1 MTGSPIRKRTAG
13 GHPPLI
19 HCALFLVMGLA
30 VPRLLLAQDP
40 LPAQR
45 PRPEGRISPAPRV
58 SSDPRSAVIASQPRS
73 LRIDGPDQVDEASSA
88 TFTVVARFGDGS
100 ENSVTPQWSIEPNL
114 SPPAQPAS
122 ISSSG
127 VLSAPRIP
135 WEWPVTL
142 RATYAAPLGT
152 VAASKEVIIRDSSGR
167 LIGVQIEGPNEVVV
181 GQSADYRAYA
191 TYDDGFRYN
200 VTAHT
205 GFYGGWKVVRAPP
218 EVTIDGAGRVAVA
231 GTAPDTTFQVQTA
244 FGIPD
249 GATYTGQK
257 YVRVR
262 SWYLTIEG
270 PTEVLEGDPE
280 QVMAEG
286 SARYQLVLH
295 EADGSRRQVTAES
308 WSVMK
313 TDRSSTSILNDG
325 TLWTFGVATGGDDV
339 EIHATH
345 THEGVRKRTLL
356 PVKIVDRV
364 ILTGIQIVPP
374 AELDPALGV
383 KTGSTYTFRIRASFD
398 SRSDL
403 ETATADWSIDPAV
416 PGSSITSG
424 GRLEAGPPGEGDL
437 QIRAIYAHEGISRS
451 ASFSVPWMPV
461 TRITIQPP
469 ATSLQPLPVRDDQT
483 AQFRARAYFAD
494 GTVVDVIPQWS
505 LSRTDVATISAAGLL
520 TPRLGASQTPL
531 DVTATYGSGGRLTA
545 SWAVFIVPRRILAFR
560 MVPADDPIVVREGQ
574 TVQLRA
580 EVEWEGGTVE
590 PVPAQ
595 WTEIDDRYDE
605 ISLTSDGRLTGRW
618 PTTWL
623 VYAQA
628 GWAYAGRTY
637 TSKRR
642 VSYDCPPPPGTR
654 RITLPRFEMTGQSG
668 SN

>member
-1 MTGSPIRKRTAG
+1 M
-13 GHPPLI
+13 
-19 HCALFLVMGLA
+19 
-30 VPRLLLAQDP
+30 VPRLVLAQDP
-40 LPAQR
+40 QPAPR
-45 PRPEGRISPAPRV
+45 PRPDGPMSPAPRV
-58 SSDPRSAVIASQPRS
+58 SSDPRSALIASQPRS
-73 LRIDGPDQVDEASSA
+73 LRIDGPDQMDEASSA
-88 TFTVVARFGDGS
+88 TFTVVARFADGS
-100 ENSVTPQWSIEPNL
+100 ESTVTPQWSIEPNL

-152 VAASKEVIIRDSSGR
+152 VAGSKEVIIRDSSGR
-167 LIGVQIEGPNEVVV
+167 LTGVQIEGPNEVVV
-181 GQSADYRAYA
+181 GKSADYRAYA
-191 TYDDGFRYN
+191 TYDDGFRYD
-200 VTAHT
+200 VTEHT
-205 GFYGGWKVVRAPP
+205 GFFGGWKVVRAPP

-231 GTAPDTTFQVQTA
+231 GTAPDTTFQVQAA

-257 YVRVR
+257 YVRAR

-295 EADGSRRQVTAES
+295 ETDGSRRPVTAES
-308 WSVMK
+308 WSVTK

-325 TLWTFGVATGGDDV
+325 TLWTFRVATGGDDV

-345 THEGVRKRTLL
+345 THEGVQKRAFLL
-356 PVKIVDRV
+356 VKIADRV
-364 ILTGIQIVPP
+364 ILTGIRIIPP
-374 AELDPALGV
+374 AELDPILGGVV
-383 KTGSTYTFRIRASFD
+383 KPASAYQFRIRATFD
-398 SRSDL
+398 GRSDL
-403 ETATADWSIDPAV
+403 ETATAVWSIDTPV
-416 PGSSITSG
+416 PGTSITSG
-424 GRLEAGPPGEGDL
+424 GRLQTGPPGEGNL
-437 QIRAIYAHEGISRS
+437 QIRAIYDYEGIARS
-451 ASFSVPWMPV
+451 ATILVSWIPV

-469 ATSLQPLPVRDDQT
+469 PTPNLQPFPVRDDQT
-483 AQFRARAYFAD
+483 AQFRARAHFAD
-494 GTVVDVIPQWS
+494 GTVVDITPQWS
-505 LSRTDVATISAAGLL
+505 LSRTDVATISTAGLL

-531 DVTATYGSGGRLTA
+531 DVIATYGSGGRLTA
-545 SWAVFIVPRRILAFR
+545 SWAVLIVPRRILSFR
-560 MVPADDPIVVREGQ
+560 IPADDPIVLAEGQ
-574 TVQLRA
+574 TVQLKA

-590 PVPAQ
+590 PVAAQ

-605 ISLTSDGRLTGRW
+605 ISLTPDGRLTGRW

-628 GWAYAGRTY
+628 GWSYAGRGY
-637 TSKRR
+637 TSKHR
-642 VSYDCPPPPGTR
+642 VRYDCPPPPGTR
-654 RITLPRFEMTGQSG
+654 RITLPRFEMTGQSS